1 MNEFYA
7 VWETNATTSD
17 DLFRDIVPRLV
28 TEGVAKSTLT
38 DALIAREK
46 AFPTGLDF
54 GYVQVALPHAD
65 PDHVNRPGVVLVRHH
80 TSIAFAA
87 MGEPGTVLTVQ
98 ASLWPIV
105 VDAQAQL
112 DLLGNMIALLQ
123 DEPSAT
129 TLIEGDE
136 TDALALLSALTL

>member
-7 VWETNATTSD
+7 VWETDATTSD
-17 DLFRDIVPRLV
+17 ALFHDVVPRLV
-28 TEGVAKSTLT
+28 AEGVAQPSLT
-38 DALIAREK
+38 EALIAREQ

-54 GYVQVALPHAD
+54 GHVQVALPHAD
-65 PDHVNRPGVVLVRHH
+65 PEHIARPGVILVRHH
-80 TSIAFAA
+80 TPITFLA
-87 MGEPGTVLTVQ
+87 MGEPETVLEAQ

-112 DLLGNMIALLQ
+112 ELLGKMIALLQ

-129 TLIEGDE
+129 TLIEGDQ
-136 TDALALLSALTL
+136 TRALTMLSALTT